1 MFGNKGGALFDTDDI
16 DPEDYKRCMMQ
27 GKSQTG
33 GDFEIQRVGYTV
45 LSANYSTRKYFSSDN
60 TTGLCYFAFEN
71 EHYIM

>member
-33 GDFEIQRVGYTV
+33 V
-45 LSANYSTRKYFSSDN
+45 LLKFK
-60 TTGLCYFAFEN
+60 GLHGNKFVCLLFNQKIFLFR
-71 EHYIM
+71 